1 MSEENIKLTVSPSPH
16 KRSVDTTRSI
26 MLDVIIALMPALI
39 MSVVLFGFRSLL
51 VTAVSVLSCV
61 LFEYIA
67 RKVMKR
73 DNTIGDLSAVV
84 TGILLAFNLPS
95 TMPIWM
101 VIIGDAVAIIVAK
114 QFFGGIGQN
123 FVNPALAGRI
133 VLMTSFANAMS
144 DYPAPFAWRNAAVDA
159 VTSATP
165 LSQMT
170 SVYKAGDIDA
180 AINAAGLPTL
190 TNMFFGVREGCLGET
205 CAVALLLGFIYL
217 LIRKVI
223 SPVIPLC
230 FVGTVAVIM
239 LIAGKGSLTFTAYQL
254 LSGGLLLGAVF
265 MATDYSTSPI
275 SAKGKIIFAVGCGI
289 VTSLIRIFGNLP
301 EGVSFSI
308 ILMNILVPHI
318 EHLTA
323 PKPFGTLKEKKRKR
337 RRQRDEKEIHRKG
350 HFDSYRFTLCDLSC
364 GHCSSGGHKYAYG
377 TADTK
382 AVKRDRG

>member
-39 MSVVLFGFRSLL
+39 MSVVLFGFRSLF

-144 DYPAPFAWRNAAVDA
+144 DYPAPFAWRNTAVDA

-180 AINAAGLPTL
+180 AVNAAGLPTL

-323 PKPFGTLKEKKRKR
+323 PKPFGTLKEKK
-337 RRQRDEKEIHRKG
+337 EKKE
-350 HFDSYRFTLCDLSC
+350 
-364 GHCSSGGHKYAYG
+364 A
-377 TADTK
+377 A
-382 AVKRDRG
+382 A

>member
-144 DYPAPFAWRNAAVDA
+144 DYPAPFAWRNTAVDA

-170 SVYKAGDIDA
+170 SVYK
-180 AINAAGLPTL
+180 
-190 TNMFFGVREGCLGET
+190 
-205 CAVALLLGFIYL
+205 
-217 LIRKVI
+217 
-223 SPVIPLC
+223 C
-230 FVGTVAVIM
+230 FSV
-239 LIAGKGSLTFTAYQL
+239 
-254 LSGGLLLGAVF
+254 
-265 MATDYSTSPI
+265 
-275 SAKGKIIFAVGCGI
+275 
-289 VTSLIRIFGNLP
+289 
-301 EGVSFSI
+301 
-308 ILMNILVPHI
+308 
-318 EHLTA
+318 
-323 PKPFGTLKEKKRKR
+323 
-337 RRQRDEKEIHRKG
+337 
-350 HFDSYRFTLCDLSC
+350 
-364 GHCSSGGHKYAYG
+364 
-377 TADTK
+377 
-382 AVKRDRG
+382 